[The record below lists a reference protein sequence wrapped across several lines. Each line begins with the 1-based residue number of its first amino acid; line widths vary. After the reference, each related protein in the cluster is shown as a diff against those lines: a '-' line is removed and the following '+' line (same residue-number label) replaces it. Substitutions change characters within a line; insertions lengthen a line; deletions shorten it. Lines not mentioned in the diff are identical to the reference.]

1 MKKGMLF
8 IDGSNVYHDWT
19 AGSSG
24 KQLSIEK
31 YIDTVKTKFPDLDF
45 VRTYYFTSE
54 AASNKPFLYSVNRL
68 PYCEV
73 ITGRLQAKKID
84 LKRHS
89 VDCPNC
95 KNAITSSI
103 TTYVDKGTDVNIAV
117 EMLRH
122 SFNNG
127 YDTAILASRDAD
139 FASVVRI
146 IKSLSHNVELVVFE
160 TAKDYAHELTD
171 CVDRVVILDA
181 NDRTN
186 CEAPVSTPV
195 PTTAPATT
203 VTPSTATSS
212 ATTTAPTAA
221 TSTGSAATSAGT
233 P

>member
-1 MKKGMLF
+1 
-8 IDGSNVYHDWT
+8 
-19 AGSSG
+19 
-24 KQLSIEK
+24 
-31 YIDTVKTKFPDLDF
+31 
-45 VRTYYFTSE
+45 
-54 AASNKPFLYSVNRL
+54 
-68 PYCEV
+68 
-73 ITGRLQAKKID
+73 
-84 LKRHS
+84 
-89 VDCPNC
+89 
-95 KNAITSSI
+95 
-103 TTYVDKGTDVNIAV
+103 
-117 EMLRH
+117 MLRH